1 MTDQPKQRLRDLAVL
16 VRSKNAGPFTLT
28 IDFFFDSAQTLRRVA
43 ESGVLR
49 PDAVAAVYR
58 IAPDRVRTIEVPQ
71 ANALKVSLPRP
82 WPAGE
87 VGDCD
92 VAGGQQFLPLLD
104 LEA

>member
-1 MTDQPKQRLRDLAVL
+1 MSDPPKQRLRDLAIL
-16 VRSKNAGPFTLT
+16 VRSKNAGPFMLT
-28 IDFFFDSAQTLRRVA
+28 IDVFFDGPETLRRAAESAALSADSVA
-43 ESGVLR
+43 EAYGVAPER
-49 PDAVAAVYR
+49 VKIIAVS
-58 IAPDRVRTIEVPQ
+58 Q

-104 LEA
+104 FRI

>member
-1 MTDQPKQRLRDLAVL
+1 MSEPPKQRLRDLAIL

-28 IDFFFDSAQTLRRVA
+28 IDFFFDGEAALRRVTD
-43 ESGVLR
+43 SGVLT
-49 PDAVAAVYR
+49 PASVAQAYR
-58 IAPDRVRTIEVPQ
+58 VSPDRVKVIAVPQ

-104 LEA
+104 LQA